1 MSHHKDIYI
10 LDENGTCKIG
20 HVRITNHGEILSIWI
35 RQPWGIGE
43 LFIPESGKRECS
55 VGEEE

>member
-1 MSHHKDIYI
+1 MSHHKEIIIDGMSY
-10 LDENGTCKIG
+10 G
-20 HVRITNHGEILSIWI
+20 HFRITNHGEILSIWI
-35 RQPWGIGE
+35 KQPWGTGE